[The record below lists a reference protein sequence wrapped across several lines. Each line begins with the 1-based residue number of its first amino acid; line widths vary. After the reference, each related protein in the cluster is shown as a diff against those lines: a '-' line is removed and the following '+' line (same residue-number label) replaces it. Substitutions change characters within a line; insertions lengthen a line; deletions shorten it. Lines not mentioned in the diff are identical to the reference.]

1 MAPFSRHT
9 RYAAV
14 VHNFKK
20 MRTSKIISLI
30 IISITLLS
38 CKEKDRKEKQL
49 VSEKIKILEPNI
61 DFNELEAD
69 FTKWWTYYNNN
80 ISLSSNFI
88 GLNEKSDTITKR
100 QFLEKLITGN
110 YIPLKIKSNT
120 EIKTYKLFGLDSNA
134 NKSIG
139 KTIKNESLT
148 NLKHL
153 KMEGQQ
159 FPKFEFVDINGN
171 HYTNENT
178 KGKTIILKTWFIH
191 CKACV
196 AEFPE
201 LNEFVKKHKLRN
213 DIIFVSLALD
223 SKSELESLLQKK
235 DFEYKV
241 VPNQKEFIEKLN
253 LQIYPTHIIVDKN
266 GTITKVVNKASEMMA
281 FFENEKKNQSTKKV
295 SPPPSPM

>member
-1 MAPFSRHT
+1 
-9 RYAAV
+9 
-14 VHNFKK
+14 
-20 MRTSKIISLI
+20 MRTFKIISTI
-30 IISITLLS
+30 ILLITLFS
-38 CKEKDRKEKQL
+38 CKEKDRKEKQF
-49 VSEKIKILEPNI
+49 VSEKIEILEPNI

-69 FTKWWTYYNNN
+69 FMKWWTYYSYN
-80 ISLSSNFI
+80 ISLSSNFT
-88 GLNEKSDTITKR
+88 GLNETSDTIAKR

-110 YIPLKIKSNT
+110 FIPLKIKSNS
-120 EIKTYKLFGLDSNA
+120 EIKIYKLFELDSNA
-134 NKSIG
+134 DKSIG
-139 KTIKNESLT
+139 TTIKNESLT
-148 NLKHL
+148 SLKHF

-171 HYTNENT
+171 LYTNENT
-178 KGKTIILKTWFIH
+178 KGKTIILKTWFIN

-201 LNEFVKKHKLRN
+201 LNELVEKNKQRN

-223 SKSELESLLQKK
+223 TKSELESFLQKK

-266 GTITKVVNKASEMMA
+266 GKITKVVNKASEMIA
-281 FFENEKKNQSTKKV
+281 FFEKEKENQSAEKV
-295 SPPPSPM
+295 PPPPPPM